1 MKTNPTQCFTK
12 KNEFGFAQYGGVIN
26 NLIFFW
32 SDGVIM
38 KEILINVD
46 CFLLTC
52 KYKYANLNN
61 DNGVC
66 KADPCFDIWRYS

>member
-1 MKTNPTQCFTK
+1 
-12 KNEFGFAQYGGVIN
+12 
-26 NLIFFW
+26 
-32 SDGVIM
+32 M

-66 KADPCFDIWRYS
+66 KADPALIYGGIHNEKLRLL

>member
-1 MKTNPTQCFTK
+1 M
-12 KNEFGFAQYGGVIN
+12 I
-26 NLIFFW
+26 I
-32 SDGVIM
+32 

-61 DNGVC
+61 DKGSALQTPALIYGGIHNE
-66 KADPCFDIWRYS
+66 KLRLL

>member
-1 MKTNPTQCFTK
+1 M
-12 KNEFGFAQYGGVIN
+12 I
-26 NLIFFW
+26 I
-32 SDGVIM
+32 

-61 DNGVC
+61 DKGVC